1 MLISKQSIAQYLGST
16 LGLTNL
22 TLVDYPKTQQ
32 LPYLLQDEFAFLQME
47 LGRHLVTL
55 AIPKKDTPLRQ
66 IRTALTHMPKDE
78 LLVLCFESLAS
89 YERRYLI
96 EQKISFLVPG
106 NQLYLMELGIDLREY
121 FHRQRKAPVRA
132 LNPAT
137 QAMLLWFL
145 QNQPLASEWS
155 PSEIAATLQYSNMTA
170 SRAVAELVE
179 LGLFEE
185 FSLGRRKYLRSNDG
199 HEVIW
204 QKAKAYLRTPVK
216 FEIWTHS
223 PVFLRA
229 SEICLAGISALSK
242 LTMVNADQETCYAL
256 SPAQWRANQ
265 TNITVL
271 PEKESEATCYQIW
284 AYEPRM
290 QRSKQASSSGTRCVD
305 LLSLWLSFRDSGD
318 SRIEL
323 ALSDL
328 EKEFRW

>member
-1 MLISKQSIAQYLGST
+1 MLILKESITNYLGSI

-22 TLVDYPKTQQ
+22 TLIDYPKAKQ

-55 AIPKKDTPLRQ
+55 AMPKKDTPLRQ

-121 FHRQRKAPVRA
+121 FHRQRKAPVLA
-132 LNPAT
+132 LNPAS

-145 QNQPLASEWS
+145 QTQPLASEWS

-199 HEVIW
+199 HAVVW
-204 QKAKAYLRTPVK
+204 QKAKPYLRSPVK

-229 SEICLAGISALSK
+229 SEICLAGVSALSK

-265 TNITVL
+265 ANITVL
-271 PEKESEATCYQIW
+271 PEKEPGATCYQIW

-290 QRSKQASSSGTRCVD
+290 QRSKQASSYGTPCVD

-318 SRIEL
+318 ARIEL

-328 EKEFRW
+328 EREFRW

>member
-1 MLISKQSIAQYLGST
+1 MLISKESITHYLGSI

-22 TLVDYPKTQQ
+22 TLVDYPKAKQ

-47 LGRHLVTL
+47 MGRHFVTL

-271 PEKESEATCYQIW
+271 PEKEPGATCYQIW

-290 QRSKQASSSGTRCVD
+290 RRNADTNSSGAPCVD
-305 LLSLWLSFRDSGD
+305 SLSLWLSFRDGGD

-323 ALSDL
+323 ALNDL

>member
-1 MLISKQSIAQYLGST
+1 MLLTKESISHYLGST
-16 LGLTNL
+16 LGLTDL
-22 TLVDYPKTQQ
+22 TFVDYPKTQQ
-32 LPYLLQDEFAFLQME
+32 LPYLLQDAFAFLQME
-47 LGRHLVTL
+47 LGRHSVTL
-55 AIPKKDTPLRQ
+55 VIPKKNTPLRQ
-66 IRTALTHMPKDE
+66 MRDALTHMPKE
-78 LLVLCFESLAS
+78 ALLVLCFESLAS

-145 QNQPLASEWS
+145 QNQALASEWS
-155 PSEIAATLQYSNMTA
+155 PSEIAVTLQYSNMTA

-185 FSLGRRKYLRSNDG
+185 FSLGRRKYLRSSND

-204 QKAKAYLRTPVK
+204 QKAKPYLRTPVK
-216 FEIWTHS
+216 YEIWTHS
-223 PVFLRA
+223 PVFLRP

-242 LTMVNADQETCYAL
+242 LTMVNADPETCYAL
-256 SPAQWRANQ
+256 SPAQWRENQAN
-265 TNITVL
+265 IRAL
-271 PEKESEATCYQIW
+271 PEKEPGATCYQIW

-290 QRSKQASSSGTRCVD
+290 QRSANAILSGTPCVD
-305 LLSLWLSFRDSGD
+305 SLSLWLSFRDSGD
-318 SRIEL
+318 PRIEL

-328 EKEFRW
+328 EKGLRW

>member
-1 MLISKQSIAQYLGST
+1 MLISKQSITHYLGST

-22 TLVDYPKTQQ
+22 ALVDYPKTQQ
-32 LPYLLQDEFAFLQME
+32 LPYLLQDAFAFLQME
-47 LGRHLVTL
+47 LGGHSITL
-55 AIPKKDTPLRQ
+55 AIPKTDTPLRQ
-66 IRTALTHMPKDE
+66 IRTALTHMPKE
-78 LLVLCFESLAS
+78 ALLVLCFESLAS

-121 FHRQRKAPVRA
+121 FHRQRQAPVRV

-145 QNQPLASEWS
+145 QNQALASEWS
-155 PSEIAATLQYSNMTA
+155 PSEIAMTLQYSNMTA
-170 SRAVAELVE
+170 SRAVAELAE

-185 FSLGRRKYLRSNDG
+185 FSLGRRKYLRSNDA

-216 FEIWTHS
+216 YEIWTHN
-223 PVFLRA
+223 PVFLRP
-229 SEICLAGISALSK
+229 SETCLAGISALSK
-242 LTMVNADQETCYAL
+242 LTMVNADHETCYAL
-256 SPAQWRANQ
+256 SPAQWRENQ
-265 TNITVL
+265 ASITVL
-271 PEKESEATCYQIW
+271 PEKEPGATCYQIW

-290 QRSKQASSSGTRCVD
+290 RRGENGTSSGTPCVD
-305 LLSLWLSFRDSGD
+305 SLSLWLSFRDCGD